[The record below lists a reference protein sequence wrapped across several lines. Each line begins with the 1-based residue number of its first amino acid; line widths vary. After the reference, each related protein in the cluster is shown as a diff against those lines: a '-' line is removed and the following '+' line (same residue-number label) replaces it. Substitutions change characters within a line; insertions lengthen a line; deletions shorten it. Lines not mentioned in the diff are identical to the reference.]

1 MLGYI
6 KTIADFLDDDNDSIV
21 NQLIEIYP
29 GSSESQILA
38 WKTLVN
44 DLKASIKKSNITRD
58 AVIAIEY
65 ALPTSGMGIDVL
77 ICGFDKDNNKIC
89 YIIESKQWNDDY
101 ITTRIFSNYRED
113 ERELH
118 PQIQV
123 YRHSLS
129 FKEYTDCGYN
139 FDVSSFVFIRNC
151 SQSGITEL
159 IAKNPI
165 PSTKNIPI
173 YNQLDRIIT
182 IISASLIN
190 GTENMIEELQQASY
204 KPSKDIISAME
215 SILNHE
221 EPFVLTNEQVDA
233 ITKIKNNIKN
243 GKRIIR
249 VTGAAGS
256 GKTAILLNLYIEL
269 LNSKDLGND
278 VRPIFVSGAQNTAFY
293 KNKYPQIESSFE
305 YSFSLRKVIAPTCG
319 NKYIVLMDEAQH
331 NQSGIITDVLNRG
344 ATLIV
349 CYDITQVINANNA
362 VQELKN
368 IEQRDDFFS
377 IELTSSVRYNGSQ
390 IAEKNIRNYLKGN
403 NSFEEDALFDFRV
416 FNDFKSSQTAITATI
431 KQNPHSTFAV
441 TGLLCNDSKNYTTEN
456 NPNSILYTNW
466 GYKSECSWLPY
477 VHKKD
482 YFNSSPNLWVGT
494 WWMPGLDVDYTAV
507 IVGGDAIRTSQG
519 IIGNP
524 QQSKHYQMIISVAE
538 KLEFPSNLFV
548 QKSNGYK
555 KTTDNYNSTKNI
567 LDYIEKPENSSQKE
581 KFIKLFSQL
590 LRNNYYI
597 MMTRAHKGCFV
608 YFAND
613 TTKGENV

>member
-6 KTIADFLDDDNDSIV
+6 KSIADFLNDDNICIV
-21 NQLIEIYP
+21 NQLEEFYP
-29 GSSESQILA
+29 NSSDSQILA

-44 DLKASIKKSNITRD
+44 DLKVSIAKSNLVRD
-58 AVIAIEY
+58 AIIAVEY
-65 ALPTSGMGIDVL
+65 ELPTNGMGIDVL
-77 ICGFDKDNNKIC
+77 ICGFDKNKKKIC

-101 ITTRIFSNYRED
+101 IATHTFSNYRED

-123 YRHSLS
+123 YRHKLG
-129 FKEYTDCGYN
+129 FKEYTDCGHN
-139 FDVSSFVFIRNC
+139 FDVFPCVFIKN
-151 SQSGITEL
+151 SSNNGIKEL

-165 PSTKNIPI
+165 PSTKNINI
-173 YNQLDRIIT
+173 YNKLDDILNS
-182 IISASLIN
+182 ISTSLLYVTN
-190 GTENMIEELQQASY
+190 NLIEDLKNAAY
-204 KPSKDIISAME
+204 KPSKDIISAMK
-215 SILNHE
+215 SILTHN
-221 EPFVLTNEQVDA
+221 EPFILTDEQVDA
-233 ITKIKNNIKN
+233 ITNIKKCIKN
-243 GKRIIR
+243 GKKIIR
-249 VTGAAGS
+249 ITGAAGS
-256 GKTAILLNLYIEL
+256 GKTAILLNMYIEL
-269 LNSKDLGND
+269 LNSKDLGSD
-278 VRPIFVSGAQNTAFY
+278 VCPIFVSGAQNTAFY
-293 KNKYPQIESSFE
+293 KNEYPQIESSFE
-305 YSFSLRKVIAPTCG
+305 YSYSLKKVIKPTYG
-319 NKYIVLMDEAQH
+319 NKYFVLMDEAQH
-331 NQSGIITDVLNRG
+331 NLSGIITEVLNSG

-368 IEQRDDFFS
+368 IEQRDDFCS
-377 IELTSSVRYNGSQ
+377 IELSKSIRFNGSQ
-390 IAEKNIRNYLKGN
+390 LAEKNIRNYLKGN
-403 NSFEEDALFDFRV
+403 NYFEEDSIFDFRV
-416 FNDFKSSQTAITATI
+416 FNNLISFQTAITSTI
-431 KQNPHSTFAV
+431 KQNPNASFAV
-441 TGLLCNDSKNYTTEN
+441 TGLLCNDSKNFTIEN
-456 NPNSILYTNW
+456 NSNSILYTDW
-466 GYKSECSWLPY
+466 KYKSECKWMPY
-477 VHKKD
+477 VCKKN

-524 QQSKHYQMIISVAE
+524 QQSKHYQMIISIAT
-538 KLEFPSNLFV
+538 KLEFPNNLFV

-567 LDYIEKPENSSQKE
+567 LDYIEKPENSLQKE

-613 TTKGENV
+613 TTKGEN